1 MRIFCTTVALL
12 TALVVLTGTTAA
24 QFQGKG
30 KGGFGAGPEVGQPA
44 PDFKLKLL
52 DGKEVQ
58 LASFKEK
65 KPVVLIFGSCT

>member
-1 MRIFCTTVALL
+1 MRVFCTCTALL
-12 TALVVLTGTTAA
+12 AVCSLLAGTTAA
-24 QFQGKG
+24 QPKG

-58 LASFKEK
+58 LASFKDK